1 MFKSEETRQA
11 AWLTLSVWLLSGL
24 LFSVTHAVLNGGVTA
39 RVMATVGAMNLF
51 GIIASAGLYQAALR
65 TRRQPML
72 LRVCTLCAAA
82 VGCAVLLGIVDV
94 SLMELIR
101 RTFEPAGA
109 VSSVPHWIRAL
120 VNMTAFLWI
129 FGMLGAMYLTQQA
142 NWVVRERER
151 QLADARTAASEAN
164 AAASAARLAALRYQL
179 NPHFLFNTLNAVSA
193 AVITQR
199 TDEAETMLSKLAD
212 FLRVTL
218 VADPQAMIPLEDE
231 LATLQAYLE
240 IESVRFRE
248 RLALEFICP
257 DDLRAALIP
266 SFLLQPLIE
275 NAIKHGVAPTSQTVT
290 IRLEVNRD
298 GDDLVILVQDDGE
311 GGEGEVRPGAGVGL
325 RNIRLRLETLYG
337 PRGLL
342 QATPLARGFL
352 AMIRLP
358 LQWPPARPLSQAA

>member
-1 MFKSEETRQA
+1 MFKTDETRQA
-11 AWLTLSVWLLSGL
+11 TWLTLCIWLLSGL
-24 LFSVTHAVLNGGVTA
+24 LFSVTHAVLICAITA
-39 RVMATVGAMNLF
+39 RVLATVAAMNLF
-51 GIIASAGLYQAALR
+51 GIIASIGLYQAALR

-72 LRVCTLCAAA
+72 LRVGALTAAA
-82 VGCAVLLGIVDV
+82 VVCAFLLGLVDV
-94 SLMELIR
+94 SLMEFIR
-101 RTFEPAGA
+101 KTFEPATPPSSMPNWARA
-109 VSSVPHWIRAL
+109 V

-129 FGMLGAMYLTQQA
+129 FGMLAAMYLTQQA

-151 QLADARTAASEAN
+151 QLAAARTAASEAN

-179 NPHFLFNTLNAVSA
+179 NPHFLFNTLNAISA
-193 AVITQR
+193 AVITER
-199 TDEAETMLSKLAD
+199 ADEAEAMLSKLAD

-218 VADPQAMIPLEDE
+218 IADPEALIPLEDE

-290 IRLEVNRD
+290 IQLAVDRD
-298 GDDLVILVQDDGE
+298 AEDLVILVQDDGE
-311 GGEGEVRPGAGVGL
+311 GGAGEVRPGAGVGL
-325 RNIRLRLETLYG
+325 RNIQLRLETLYG
-337 PRGLL
+337 PRGVL
-342 QATPLARGFL
+342 QATPLTRGFR
-352 AMIRLP
+352 ATIRLP
-358 LQWPPARPLSQAA
+358 LQWPPAKPLSKAA